1 MVYKIKMRRKAMDLL
16 SFNALAAYWSASTV
30 GVNLLIF
37 FNLVGALGLG
47 LLVGYER
54 AYHGHAAGMRTYGLV
69 CMASAALTVIAGYP
83 GFWFG
88 GHTATALAPVPAAD
102 PTRVVQG
109 IVTGIGFLGAGVI
122 MKEGFSIRGLNTA
135 ASIWASS
142 AIGITVGVGFYA
154 AAILLAV
161 LSAMSMAWV
170 SRLEQW
176 LPAHAHVAVT
186 VQFKKGFCP
195 REEGLRKLSRE
206 RGYDIAPG
214 SLSITV
220 RDGQP
225 EWHFLAVARDKTKRI
240 AVAELARL
248 MTFHEGVESFNVS
261 HQRQ

>member
-1 MVYKIKMRRKAMDLL
+1 MDLL
-16 SFNALAAYWSASTV
+16 SFEALSGYWSGSAI
-30 GVNLLIF
+30 GLNLLIF
-37 FNLVGALGLG
+37 LHLLGALALG

-54 AYHGHAAGMRTYGLV
+54 AYRGHAAGMRTYGLV

-83 GFWFG
+83 DFWFG
-88 GHTATALAPVPAAD
+88 GHAATVHGSTMPASD
-102 PTRVVQG
+102 PTRVMQG
-109 IVTGIGFLGAGVI
+109 ILTGIGFLGAGVI
-122 MKEGFSIRGLNTA
+122 MKEGFTIRGLNTA

-142 AIGITVGVGFYA
+142 AIGITVGIGFYA

-161 LSAMSMAWV
+161 LSAMCMMWV

-186 VQFKKGFCP
+186 LQFKKGFCP
-195 REEGLRKLSRE
+195 REDMVRQISLV
-206 RGYDIAPG
+206 RGYDIARG
-214 SLSITV
+214 SLSISV

-225 EWHFLAVARDKTKRI
+225 EGHFLAVAHDKSKGL

-248 MTFHEGVESFNVS
+248 MTLQDGVESFRVC

>member
-1 MVYKIKMRRKAMDLL
+1 MDPL
-16 SFNALAAYWSASTV
+16 SFNALAAYWSGSAM

-37 FNLVGALGLG
+37 FNLVGALALG

-83 GFWFG
+83 DFWFG
-88 GHTATALAPVPAAD
+88 GHTATVFNSSVPAAD
-102 PTRVVQG
+102 ATRVVQG

-122 MKEGFSIRGLNTA
+122 MKEGFTIRGLNTA

-154 AAILLAV
+154 AAILLAALSV
-161 LSAMSMAWV
+161 LSMAWV

-176 LPAHAHVAVT
+176 LPTHGHVAVT

-195 REEGLRKLSRE
+195 REEAVRRLSQE
-206 RGYDIAPG
+206 RGYDIARD

-225 EWHFLAVARDKTKRI
+225 EWHFLAVARDKTKGL

-248 MTFHEGVESFNVS
+248 MTFHEGVECFSVS